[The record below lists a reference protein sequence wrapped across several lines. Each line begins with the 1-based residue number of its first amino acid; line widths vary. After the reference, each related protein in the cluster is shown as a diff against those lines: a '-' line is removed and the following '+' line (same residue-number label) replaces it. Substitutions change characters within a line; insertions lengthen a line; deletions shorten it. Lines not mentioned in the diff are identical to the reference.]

1 MRRSKMGI
9 AIVDKKTGRKVGG
22 TSGKGSPKVGEKL
35 RGSGRNLAPR
45 DAKPFREKLINS
57 TAAKIAKAADPG
69 GRLSK
74 QDMARAMSIARGML
88 APQEKKS
95 GGKVKKAKGMA
106 KGGKMKS
113 KGYAKGGK
121 TMMKKSK
128 GMARGGKAMM
138 KKSKGMAR
146 GGRMMKKSKG
156 MARGGKAKR

>member
-1 MRRSKMGI
+1 MGI
-9 AIVDKKTGRKVGG
+9 AIVDKKTGRKIGG
-22 TSGKGSPKVGEKL
+22 SSGKGVKKVGEKM

-69 GRLSK
+69 GRLSM
-74 QDMARAMSIARGML
+74 QDMTRALNIARGML
-88 APQEKKS
+88 PQAKKS
-95 GGKVKKAKGMA
+95 GGKVKKA
-106 KGGKMKS
+106 
-113 KGYAKGGK
+113 
-121 TMMKKSK
+121 K

-146 GGRMMKKSKG
+146 GGKMMKKSKG

>member
-1 MRRSKMGI
+1 MGI
-9 AIVDKKTGRKVGG
+9 AIVDKKTGRKIGG
-22 TSGKGSPKVGEKL
+22 SSGKGVKKVGEKM

-69 GRLSK
+69 GRLSM
-74 QDMARAMSIARGML
+74 QDMTRALNIARGML
-88 APQEKKS
+88 PQAKKS

-106 KGGKMKS
+106 RGGKMK
-113 KGYAKGGK
+113 A
-121 TMMKKSK
+121 K

-146 GGRMMKKSKG
+146 GGKMMKKSKG
-156 MARGGKAKR
+156 KARGGKAKR